1 MAMLAELLLDE
12 GGIDDQRL
20 AAAVLGL
27 EADVLE
33 QLLHHRLQ
41 PPRADI
47 LDRFVHLGGDA
58 GERLDA
64 VVGEVDRHALGAEQR
79 LILLGQAGAGRR
91 QDADEILLGQRLQ
104 LDADRQAA
112 LKLGQQV
119 GRLGDVERARWR

>member
-1 MAMLAELLLDE
+1 MLDSCCSTNAASTVK
-12 GGIDDQRL
+12 RL
-20 AAAVLGL
+20 AAAVLGV

-33 QLLHHRLQ
+33 QFLHHRLQ
-41 PPRADI
+41 PPGADI
-47 LDRFVHLGGDA
+47 LDRLVDLGGDA

-64 VVGEVDRHALGAEQR
+64 VVGEGDGDALGAEQR

-104 LDADRQAA
+104 LDADRQPP

-119 GRLGDVERARWR
+119 GGLGDVERAARR